1 MLSFFIAFFTNCG
14 ILLTRQLQRRI
25 YMRSED
31 RRKKILEIL
40 QFATSPVSAAALAGE
55 FSVSRQVIVG
65 DIALLR
71 ASGTEISATPRGYV
85 ILQEASGILR
95 QVACQHTSD
104 DMETEL
110 NVMVDNGCT
119 VIDVIVEHPIYGQ
132 LTGPLQLSSRYD
144 VQQFI
149 LRCAQS
155 SAHPLSFLTE
165 GIHLHTLSCPSEE
178 AFLRTRNV
186 LEDMGI
192 LLQ

>member
-1 MLSFFIAFFTNCG
+1 
-14 ILLTRQLQRRI
+14 
-25 YMRSED
+25 MRSED

-40 QFATSPVSAAALAGE
+40 QAATVPTSAAALANE
-55 FSVSRQVIVG
+55 FSVSRQIIVG

-85 ILQEASGILR
+85 ILQEASGTIR
-95 QVACQHTSD
+95 QVACQHAPE

-132 LTGPLQLSSRYD
+132 LTGPLQLSNRYD

-149 LRCAQS
+149 DRCARS
-155 SAHPLSFLTE
+155 SAHPLSHLTE

-178 AFLRTRNV
+178 AFLRTRSI

-192 LLQ
+192 LLH